1 MELLEVQDHELEARL
16 GVLRGKLRG
25 KASAYP
31 EVAGRQGRLDVLCV
45 PEPQLGLS
53 PVVYLDRLPQQ

>member
-1 MELLEVQDHELEARL
+1 MELLEVQDHEHEARL

-31 EVAGRQGRLDVLCV
+31 EVAGRQGRLDVL
-45 PEPQLGLS
+45 
-53 PVVYLDRLPQQ
+53 